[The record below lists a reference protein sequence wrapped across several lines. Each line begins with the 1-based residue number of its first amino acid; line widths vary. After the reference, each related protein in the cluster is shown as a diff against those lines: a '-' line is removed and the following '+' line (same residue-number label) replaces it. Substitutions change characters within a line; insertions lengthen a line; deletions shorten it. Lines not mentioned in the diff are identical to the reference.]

1 MISDNNKGNTR
12 NWKLGRRDFIKLALA
27 SGGLAA
33 SGLVFYHQWQ
43 RYYNSEIPSQ
53 DSSASTQTFIVRV
66 KSYSEDITS
75 KILSGFEELGVHQEH
90 IKGKKILLKPNYI
103 ETQAGTNHINTHS
116 MVIGATIDAFFS
128 LGASSVIVAEGSG
141 NCRDSFLIL
150 EETGLVEVLHN
161 YKVSF
166 IDLNYS
172 DCFTMH
178 NAGHFSGLP
187 VFVLPNELKQVDI
200 IVSMAKMKTH
210 HWAGITASMKNMFG
224 VMPGSFYGWPKNVL
238 HHIGI
243 EQCILD
249 IVTTIKPHFAIVDG
263 IIGMEGD
270 GPIMGKPKQVG
281 VLVMGHNL
289 AAVDS
294 TCARIMGVGP
304 EKIGYLAAASSVIGP
319 INERFIIQ
327 RGERIMDVQS
337 KFELCTHIPAMQ
349 KLIAL

>member
-1 MISDNNKGNTR
+1 MENIKNR
-12 NWKLGRRDFIKLALA
+12 KLGRRDFIKLALA

-33 SGLVFYHQWQ
+33 SGLLFYQQWQ
-43 RYYNSEIPSQ
+43 KYYTSTTPIQ
-53 DSSASTQTFIVRV
+53 DPLAPAPAFITKI

-75 KILSGFEELGVHQEH
+75 KILSGFAELGYRQAH

-103 ETQAGTNHINTHS
+103 ETQAGANHINTHS
-116 MVIGATIDAFFS
+116 MVIGATIDAFYS

-150 EETGLVEVLHN
+150 DDVGLVEVLHA
-161 YKVSF
+161 YKVPF

-172 DCFTMH
+172 DCFTTR
-178 NAGHFSGLP
+178 NTGSFSGLP
-187 VFVLPNELKQVDI
+187 IFILPNELRQVDI

-210 HWAGITASMKNMFG
+210 HWAGITGSLKNMFG

-238 HHIGI
+238 HFIGI
-243 EQCILD
+243 EKCILD
-249 IVTTIKPHFAIVDG
+249 IVTTIKPHLAIVDG

-281 VLVMGHNL
+281 VLVMGRNL

-294 TCARIMGVGP
+294 TCARIMGIAP
-304 EKIGYLAAASSVIGP
+304 ERVGYLDAASSVIGP
-319 INERFIIQ
+319 ISESFIIQ
-327 RGERIMDVQS
+327 RGEEIDDVRS
-337 KFELCTHIPAMQ
+337 SFELCAHIPAMKQ
-349 KLIAL
+349 LMDI